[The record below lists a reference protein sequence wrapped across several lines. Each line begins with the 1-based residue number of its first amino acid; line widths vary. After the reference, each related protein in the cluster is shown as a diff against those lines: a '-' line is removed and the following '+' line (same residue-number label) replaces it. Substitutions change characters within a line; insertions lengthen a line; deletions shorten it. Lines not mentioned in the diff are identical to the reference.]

1 MRRWLVCAVLVAVLR
16 PLLFASPRSAGRVQR
31 RAQQN
36 PYDVLGLGRTAGYDD
51 IRAAFRRLARK
62 YHPDVPD
69 TGDDDRFR
77 DIREALEE
85 LGTPEGRTR
94 WARPSQAQSS
104 YSSYPRTDPFEKSW
118 KQETRRRWQEEER
131 AREQERRWQKQRQQ
145 QEKEEAKKARAAAA
159 QDTFFSKELKKA
171 VAHAQQ
177 RQAARR
183 MEWKARMKEAAHK
196 LREKLKK
203 EMSAGWNIIN
213 DFEQQRGEEMR
224 KQVDTWSVNLESEK
238 EAAVA
243 RRAED
248 GKRWVEKFAEVQ
260 RKASHRQEEI
270 GKLYADRLRA
280 FREEFQQSRQASSP
294 ERMEKI
300 KKDIEDILDIQE
312 ERTSSRMTESYSSM
326 MASLQRS
333 MTGEPKI
340 WKDTFRQAL
349 MRFAKGGNFVVNKK
363 WQQQFQETMRK
374 MGEKEMDEVSQWIK
388 DFNSVQKKESKSRT
402 KLAQAGQRLK
412 KNVVDRR
419 AYEKILRKIDGCHKA
434 EMKRL
439 QWQAWDRR
447 QWLKKFR
454 QEEDRLYESEKEQE
468 LKQIQQFWKGPGT
481 ALRFK
486 FFWNNVVWRR
496 DEVQELS
503 SEAGIWIPVKVSR
516 DLLLREP
523 DSSFEELLAR
533 SLVLSAFDAMPLMPL
548 MPLAGLAFPPDPS
561 LRGAR
566 QTPNFPKAEA
576 MTGLIITHVPVE
588 FQDMAHAV
596 PRLRRSVLLGLTAK
610 VLTSKEKFDL
620 VVEVGPG
627 DDEGAWK
634 ITDPNK
640 KLKAGKS
647 YEGPCKDLDTV
658 LNGTLNGAGRKPGTI
673 KGRTVQCGLR
683 TAAVPLE
690 NENFKGQVL
699 LLYRPTEGLD
709 RGHPYFE
716 HFQSRKR
723 NWELRLQGK
732 FKKAPRGRLYVGAV
746 LRDFNYD
753 QPVASSSI
761 LAMNTAVALVK
772 YQYRIYFS
780 WGARCKEALRPNA
793 ELGHTVSDLT
803 VWDQIII
810 TPNGRPVPHICDDL
824 DDPSDV
830 YGLSL
835 MRRDVG
841 LSEYSKM
848 IQEIEGT
855 LNTEDTY
862 TFRLWGPAPFLDVL
876 NWQLKIG
883 ARVSLDHFMKDY
895 PIHVCMYDLPPHENG
910 KSDEQHLESKKR
922 YYFDFMGWSNVV
934 TISPVIFERYVFHN
948 APDGFV
954 MQLGRQFS
962 NNSFHSLPSGSF
974 MSADSNAN
982 RPFWRRWIDRMRWI
996 PKSTCIYTSPH
1007 SETMPMVG
1015 E

>member
-1 MRRWLVCAVLVAVLR
+1 RFQKVEGVKAGHGKHHMAHCSSSRCSSRVQIRPKGLRLTFAAFVLLVHAAHRWAWSSDPGFVGVFSTCSRGRQSCLTAHAWREEDADGNISSMDWDEELRKATGLLQRKLEEEDPFATVAPRVSPLGHDWTVERVELQDGMPPVGTVLLADPRSFLESTDEPPAAARTGLLPSTETSRREKARLPVVLVTRHRFDSIEGVLLGSWSGKLLGDMGSFKLTEEGLSAR
-16 PLLFASPRSAGRVQR
+16 PKTELCFFGMVWSAGRVQR

-118 KQETRRRWQEEER
+118 KQETRRRWQEQER

-523 DSSFEELLAR
+523 DSSFEDPLWVQYADRAGGELRELSER
-533 SLVLSAFDAMPLMPL
+533 FGLSA
-548 MPLAGLAFPPDPS
+548 
-561 LRGAR
+561 
-566 QTPNFPKAEA
+566 
-576 MTGLIITHVPVE
+576 
-588 FQDMAHAV
+588 
-596 PRLRRSVLLGLTAK
+596 
-610 VLTSKEKFDL
+610 
-620 VVEVGPG
+620 
-627 DDEGAWK
+627 
-634 ITDPNK
+634 
-640 KLKAGKS
+640 
-647 YEGPCKDLDTV
+647 
-658 LNGTLNGAGRKPGTI
+658 
-673 KGRTVQCGLR
+673 
-683 TAAVPLE
+683 
-690 NENFKGQVL
+690 
-699 LLYRPTEGLD
+699 
-709 RGHPYFE
+709 
-716 HFQSRKR
+716 
-723 NWELRLQGK
+723 
-732 FKKAPRGRLYVGAV
+732 
-746 LRDFNYD
+746 
-753 QPVASSSI
+753 
-761 LAMNTAVALVK
+761 
-772 YQYRIYFS
+772 
-780 WGARCKEALRPNA
+780 
-793 ELGHTVSDLT
+793 
-803 VWDQIII
+803 
-810 TPNGRPVPHICDDL
+810 
-824 DDPSDV
+824 
-830 YGLSL
+830 
-835 MRRDVG
+835 
-841 LSEYSKM
+841 
-848 IQEIEGT
+848 
-855 LNTEDTY
+855 
-862 TFRLWGPAPFLDVL
+862 
-876 NWQLKIG
+876 
-883 ARVSLDHFMKDY
+883 
-895 PIHVCMYDLPPHENG
+895 
-910 KSDEQHLESKKR
+910 
-922 YYFDFMGWSNVV
+922 
-934 TISPVIFERYVFHN
+934 
-948 APDGFV
+948 
-954 MQLGRQFS
+954 
-962 NNSFHSLPSGSF
+962 
-974 MSADSNAN
+974 
-982 RPFWRRWIDRMRWI
+982 
-996 PKSTCIYTSPH
+996 
-1007 SETMPMVG
+1007 
-1015 E
+1015 